1 MIDYESIIQ
10 CQDWKGSNGLQCG
23 TECVL
28 IGSWCL
34 EQKSCVTKTTSF
46 TTTNPTLCQNRTF
59 WENISCDKYS
69 HENLFRKG
77 QRCSGRQ
84 QHCIYPGYNDYVHSK
99 CKDHS
104 DEVFRVGEECSTELE
119 PSKLKQCQDSC
130 ANKTKEI
137 YSYTL
142 VPALPSNFSINDEI
156 EKCKAC
162 TNPQYFQC
170 YMNGTLHCI
179 HPDLVCDGHPVC
191 DNNEDE
197 KIGTLCSIEKLIK
210 LNIIKPQATKLC
222 ISKMYADKNM
232 MTVAVAC
239 DGIEECEKGAD
250 ESWLCTNSSYLVY
263 GTLCVFL
270 ILILLLI
277 VYKLLKGNR
286 VVDDFQPLELQDIL
300 DTDIFIEKHDQKIF
314 RDDINLFIQKSK
326 VLDSKSDRIA
336 KNKKL
341 YDLESK
347 FHGGNVAEI
356 RLCIKNTIE
365 WSNAKILIEDM
376 LFQDFYAKILQRDM
390 DLLASE

>member
-1 MIDYESIIQ
+1 
-10 CQDWKGSNGLQCG
+10 
-23 TECVL
+23 
-28 IGSWCL
+28 
-34 EQKSCVTKTTSF
+34 
-46 TTTNPTLCQNRTF
+46 
-59 WENISCDKYS
+59 
-69 HENLFRKG
+69 
-77 QRCSGRQ
+77 
-84 QHCIYPGYNDYVHSK
+84 
-99 CKDHS
+99 
-104 DEVFRVGEECSTELE
+104 
-119 PSKLKQCQDSC
+119 
-130 ANKTKEI
+130 
-137 YSYTL
+137 
-142 VPALPSNFSINDEI
+142 
-156 EKCKAC
+156 
-162 TNPQYFQC
+162 
-170 YMNGTLHCI
+170 MNGTLHCI

-356 RLCIKNTIE
+356 RLCIKNKIE
-365 WSNAKILIEDM
+365 WSNAKILIEDAFPGFLRKNFEPLENFLEELDRGTWTYWLLNKVRTIFNIYLDITKDTLLMISILIMIGGTTSLYTFPFM
-376 LFQDFYAKILQRDM
+376 LTSVVVYCFVVTIGMPLCH
-390 DLLASE
+390 S